1 MRLGVLDPQTGELTD
16 TGMPGRIFAG
26 GLSADGMS
34 VVGVAGGTA
43 TPLSVVRADAATGKA
58 RELYTA
64 PGRPPAPGYLPEP
77 RALQFEGKFGQPVHA
92 WVYPPASLDAG
103 IPPDERPPYVVWA
116 HGGPAAHADRL
127 LDLEKAYFTSRGIG
141 VIDVNYSGSTGY
153 GRTYR
158 ERLRHQWGVADVEDV
173 IAAAQ
178 ALAESGEADAARLAI
193 RGFSAGGWTAL
204 AAVTIHAHGAG
215 PFKAAVSYSGIA
227 DPRDFAATT
236 HDFESRYL
244 DGLIGPLPGF
254 EARYAERSPLGH
266 VTGDTVPV
274 LLLQGEDDQIVPPA
288 QARGMARELKAHGV
302 RHAVLEFEGESHGF
316 RRAESIIASLE
327 AELSCY
333 AQAFG
338 FTRRTFPHSG
348 WSTLNTRHPRNHPPP
363 PIQLMAPQR

>member
-1 MRLGVLDPQTGELTD
+1 M
-16 TGMPGRIFAG
+16 
-26 GLSADGMS
+26 
-34 VVGVAGGTA
+34 
-43 TPLSVVRADAATGKA
+43 
-58 RELYTA
+58 
-64 PGRPPAPGYLPEP
+64 
-77 RALQFEGKFGQPVHA
+77 
-92 WVYPPASLDAG
+92 
-103 IPPDERPPYVVWA
+103 
-116 HGGPAAHADRL
+116 
-127 LDLEKAYFTSRGIG
+127 
-141 VIDVNYSGSTGY
+141 NYSGSTGY

-204 AAVTIHAHGAG
+204 SAVTGSDAGANEMRQAG
-215 PFKAAVSYSGIA
+215 NRSKAAVSYSGIA

-302 RHAVLEFEGESHGF
+302 RHAVLEFEGESHELPPRRIHNRPPWKPNSPSTPQAMGFAHPQHPPDLDQLSGPATPATPARPHTPASPRAQRASPPPSASRRPYRTTVPGLGRRGPNTSPALAAPSALFPPDGPSMPTQSRHPLAGRPEITNVGSPPPQSRDPSRCRPHLRSLGF
-316 RRAESIIASLE
+316 RQGNKPNQKETRMPADLHPNVSL
-327 AELSCY
+327 AMM
-333 AQAFG
+333 AF
-338 FTRRTFPHSG
+338 RRGKH
-348 WSTLNTRHPRNHPPP
+348 HPAVSLR
-363 PIQLMAPQR
+363 R